1 MFDYEVG
8 KQVVCIDMGPW
19 TNFDT
24 GKRVKFQTP
33 IMDMVY
39 TIRSLQPFPWDMH
52 GLRFEEI
59 RNEPAMSRDGMMEPS
74 FHVVA
79 FRPVR
84 PTSIDIF
91 TEILKKTPT
100 PEKPLVT
107 VYGGGFII
115 RDRVYDV

>member
-39 TIRSLQPFPWDMH
+39 TIRSHFP
-52 GLRFEEI
+52 GTCSAFVSRKSG
-59 RNEPAMSRDGMMEPS
+59 MSRRCHGM
-74 FHVVA
+74 A
-79 FRPVR
+79 
-84 PTSIDIF
+84 
-91 TEILKKTPT
+91 
-100 PEKPLVT
+100 
-107 VYGGGFII
+107 
-115 RDRVYDV
+115 